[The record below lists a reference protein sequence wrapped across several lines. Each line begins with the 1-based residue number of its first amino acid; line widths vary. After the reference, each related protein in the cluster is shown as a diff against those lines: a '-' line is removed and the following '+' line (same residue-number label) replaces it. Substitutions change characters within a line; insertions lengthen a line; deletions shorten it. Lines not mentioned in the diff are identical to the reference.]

1 MTYRQR
7 EAHQCI
13 KRGIINTG
21 AGEAAFKSSLL
32 IAPQLQRYEYK
43 PPRTRDTS
51 VPGILIKNYEPFNG
65 EDDETFASVER
76 ATQFRSFFFSFSFF
90 SLLFLF
96 LQKEFTESYSSNP
109 VPPSRIHTHT
119 DRIRKTRG
127 FRNSLDI
134 QQFYLLPPTNLA
146 NTLLHYSGFHRV
158 TPIGEDGG
166 RLVVCLSGE
175 GEVVY
180 WKRVGQKKFTKGIS
194 YAREQKL
201 IPTIRKHDSF
211 FATR

>member
-119 DRIRKTRG
+119 GFEKLADFAILSISSNFIYCLRRTWRIPSSTI
-127 FRNSLDI
+127 LD
-134 QQFYLLPPTNLA
+134 F
-146 NTLLHYSGFHRV
+146 
-158 TPIGEDGG
+158 IG
-166 RLVVCLSGE
+166 
-175 GEVVY
+175 
-180 WKRVGQKKFTKGIS
+180 
-194 YAREQKL
+194 
-201 IPTIRKHDSF
+201 
-211 FATR
+211 

>member
-76 ATQFRSFFFSFSFF
+76 ATQFRSFFFFFFFFLSPFSFSPERVHRE
-90 SLLFLF
+90 LL
-96 LQKEFTESYSSNP
+96 QQSSSSIQDP
-109 VPPSRIHTHT
+109 HTH
-119 DRIRKTRG
+119 RIRKTRG

-158 TPIGEDGG
+158 IPIGEDGG

>member
-119 DRIRKTRG
+119 G
-127 FRNSLDI
+127 FEK
-134 QQFYLLPPTNLA
+134 LA
-146 NTLLHYSGFHRV
+146 DFAIPSISSNFIYCLRRTWRTLLHYSGFHRV

>member
-76 ATQFRSFFFSFSFF
+76 ATQFRSFFFFFF
-90 SLLFLF
+90 SLSPFSFSPERVHREL
-96 LQKEFTESYSSNP
+96 LQQSSSSIQDP
-109 VPPSRIHTHT
+109 HTH
-119 DRIRKTRG
+119 RIRKTRG

>member
-21 AGEAAFKSSLL
+21 ASEAAFKSSLL

-76 ATQFRSFFFSFSFF
+76 ATQFRSFFF
-90 SLLFLF
+90 LFLF
-96 LQKEFTESYSSNP
+96 SLSFFFFSRKSSP
-109 VPPSRIHTHT
+109 
-119 DRIRKTRG
+119 
-127 FRNSLDI
+127 
-134 QQFYLLPPTNLA
+134 
-146 NTLLHYSGFHRV
+146 RV
-158 TPIGEDGG
+158 TPAIQFLHPGSTHTQDSKNSRISQFPRYPAILFIASDELGEYPPPLFWISSGNPHRGG
-166 RLVVCLSGE
+166 WGETGCLPFGGGGSSILEASRSEEIYQGYIICE
-175 GEVVY
+175 
-180 WKRVGQKKFTKGIS
+180 RTKVDPN
-194 YAREQKL
+194 Y
-201 IPTIRKHDSF
+201 P
-211 FATR
+211 

>member
-109 VPPSRIHTHT
+109 VPPSRIHTYT
-119 DRIRKTRG
+119 G
-127 FRNSLDI
+127 FEK
-134 QQFYLLPPTNLA
+134 LA
-146 NTLLHYSGFHRV
+146 DFAIPSISSNFIYCLRRTWRTLLHYSGFHRV

>member
-76 ATQFRSFFFSFSFF
+76 ATQFRSFFF
-90 SLLFLF
+90 LFLF
-96 LQKEFTESYSSNP
+96 SLSFFFFSRKSSP
-109 VPPSRIHTHT
+109 RVTPAIQFLHPGSTHTH
-119 DRIRKTRG
+119 RIRKTRG

-158 TPIGEDGG
+158 IPIGEDGG

>member
-76 ATQFRSFFFSFSFF
+76 ATQFRSFFF
-90 SLLFLF
+90 LFLF
-96 LQKEFTESYSSNP
+96 SLSFFFFSRKSSP
-109 VPPSRIHTHT
+109 
-119 DRIRKTRG
+119 
-127 FRNSLDI
+127 
-134 QQFYLLPPTNLA
+134 
-146 NTLLHYSGFHRV
+146 RV
-158 TPIGEDGG
+158 TPAIQFLHPGSIHTQIGFEKLADFAIPSISSNFIY
-166 RLVVCLSGE
+166 CLRRT
-175 GEVVY
+175 
-180 WKRVGQKKFTKGIS
+180 WR
-194 YAREQKL
+194 
-201 IPTIRKHDSF
+201 IPSSTILDF
-211 FATR
+211 IG

>member
-76 ATQFRSFFFSFSFF
+76 ATQFRSFFFFFFFFLSPFSFSPERVHRE
-90 SLLFLF
+90 LL
-96 LQKEFTESYSSNP
+96 QQSSSSIQDP
-109 VPPSRIHTHT
+109 HIH
-119 DRIRKTRG
+119 RIRKTRG

-146 NTLLHYSGFHRV
+146 NPPPLFWISSGNPHRGGW
-158 TPIGEDGG
+158 GETGCLPFGG
-166 RLVVCLSGE
+166 GGSSILEASRSEEIYQGYIICE
-175 GEVVY
+175 
-180 WKRVGQKKFTKGIS
+180 RTKVDPN
-194 YAREQKL
+194 Y
-201 IPTIRKHDSF
+201 P
-211 FATR
+211 